1 MSFPDPK
8 LERYTLTSD
17 DIIAINEMMDAAH
30 AYHLKVSTERGEHAK
45 KTFFMFGIGRDHT
58 WYTGQGDTVCE
69 AVDQWFQK
77 TQLRRWDVSA
87 NRIERGWEYLPG

>member
-45 KTFFMFGIGRDHT
+45 KTFFML
-58 WYTGQGDTVCE
+58 
-69 AVDQWFQK
+69 A
-77 TQLRRWDVSA
+77 
-87 NRIERGWEYLPG
+87 